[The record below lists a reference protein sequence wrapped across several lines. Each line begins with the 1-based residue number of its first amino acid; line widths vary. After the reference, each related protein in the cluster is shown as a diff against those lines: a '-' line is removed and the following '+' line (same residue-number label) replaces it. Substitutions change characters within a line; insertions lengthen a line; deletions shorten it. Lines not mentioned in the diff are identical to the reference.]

1 MLIETWVQSVSD
13 LGFCNLA
20 LYERMLDFAGFMT
33 VLQDLGAI
41 WGMTVEF
48 GSVH

>member
-33 VLQDLGAI
+33 VLQDFGDDLG
-41 WGMTVEF
+41 
-48 GSVH
+48 HDC